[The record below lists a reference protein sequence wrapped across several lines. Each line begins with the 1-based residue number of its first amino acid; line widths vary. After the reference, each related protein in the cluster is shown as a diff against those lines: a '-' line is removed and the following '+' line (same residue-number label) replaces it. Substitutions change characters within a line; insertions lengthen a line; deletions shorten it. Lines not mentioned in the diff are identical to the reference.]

1 MILRRKLSFISG
13 LICGL
18 AFAPL
23 YFFPGLLMLS
33 VLCAQI
39 FKSGTIRQALFFGY
53 MFGFG
58 FFLASLYWISFG
70 VAVYIEEFW
79 WAIPF
84 ALFGLP
90 AFMAIFIA
98 LVAAISWRFRLSFLY
113 HIIFCIIWVFV
124 EWLISWIFTG
134 LPWALLGY
142 AFSIS
147 DILIQPASIFGVLG
161 LSFAAVFIGSSF
173 YSKRFLV
180 SRTIIS
186 VVILVIFIAYGYLRL
201 VDNPTEYSDIKIR
214 IVQPS
219 IPQIAKWDAN
229 ALWSNLDR
237 QIEMSRREGEPDIII
252 WSEAA
257 LTVPYYYRPIY
268 NSLMSIFAKEEQILL
283 SGGVNDNGLSGD
295 EYEMYS
301 SLIALDGTGELLFD
315 YHKSHLVPFGEY
327 MPLKNYLP
335 VKKLTPG
342 VIDYTRGNRDIVFL
356 KELNL
361 RIWPLVCYESIF
373 FNEVRISNTDVD
385 LMVNITNDAWYGKSS
400 GPFQHFQ
407 ISRMRAVEN
416 GLPLVRA
423 GNNGISAIID
433 PLGRVISS
441 LNLDVVDTI
450 DGYIPY
456 KLTLPTV
463 FSDRGTLSLIIGVF
477 FVLILHFLCFFL
489 CLFGKDKNKILEQID
504 SQ

>member
-23 YFFPGLLMLS
+23 YFFPGILMLS

-39 FKSGTIRQALFFGY
+39 YKSSTIRQAVVFGY

-79 WAIPF
+79 WALPF

-90 AFMAIFIA
+90 AFIAIFIA
-98 LVAAISWRFRLSFLY
+98 LAAAVSWKFRSSSLY
-113 HIIFCIIWVFV
+113 HIIFCVIWVFI

-142 AFSIS
+142 AFAIS
-147 DILIQPASIFGVLG
+147 ETLIQPASIFGVLG
-161 LSFAAVFIGSSF
+161 LSFAAVFIGSAF
-173 YSKRFLV
+173 YNKELLV
-180 SRTIIS
+180 SRVSIS
-186 VVILVIFIAYGYLRL
+186 IMILTLFTSYGYLRL
-201 VDNPTEYSDIKIR
+201 EDNPTEYSNIKVR

-219 IPQIAKWDAN
+219 IPQIAKWDSN
-229 ALWSNLDR
+229 AFWSNLNK
-237 QIEMSRREGEPDIII
+237 QIEMSKKEGDPDLII

-257 LTVPYYYRPIY
+257 LTVPYYYRPVY

-283 SGGVNDNGLSGD
+283 SGGVNDNGLPGND
-295 EYEMYS
+295 YEIYS

-315 YHKSHLVPFGEY
+315 YHKAHLVPFGEY

-335 VKKLTPG
+335 MKKLTPG
-342 VIDYTRGNRDIVFL
+342 VIDYTPGNREVVYL
-356 KELNL
+356 KDLNL

-373 FNEVRISNTDVD
+373 FNEVKISNTDVD
-385 LMVNITNDAWYGKSS
+385 FMVNITNDSWYGRSS
-400 GPFQHFQ
+400 GPFQHLQ
-407 ISRMRAVEN
+407 ISRIRAVEN
-416 GLPLVRA
+416 GLPLIRS

-433 PLGRVISS
+433 PVGRVTSS
-441 LNLDVVDTI
+441 LGLDIVDI
-450 DGYIPY
+450 LDGYIPY
-456 KLTLPTV
+456 KLTLPTI
-463 FSDRGTLSLIIGVF
+463 FSDRGSLGLIIGVF
-477 FVLILHFLCFFL
+477 SVLIMHFVCFFL
-489 CLFGKDKNKILEQID
+489 HFFWKYK
-504 SQ
+504 

>member
-23 YFFPGLLMLS
+23 YFFPSLLMLS

-39 FKSGTIRQALFFGY
+39 HKSSTIRQVLFFGY
-53 MFGFG
+53 LFGLG
-58 FFLASLYWISFG
+58 FFLSNLYWISFG
-70 VAVYIEEFW
+70 VMVYIEEFW
-79 WAIPF
+79 WAVPF
-84 ALFGLP
+84 ALLGLP

-98 LVAAISWRFRLSFLY
+98 FVAIISWRFRLSFLY
-113 HIIFCIIWVFV
+113 HIIFCVIWVFI

-134 LPWALLGY
+134 LPWTLLGY

-147 DILIQPASIFGVLG
+147 DVLIQSASIFGVLG
-161 LSFAAVFIGSSF
+161 LSFAAVFIGSAF
-173 YSKRFLV
+173 YSKGFLV
-180 SRTIIS
+180 SRVIIS
-186 VVILVIFIAYGYLRL
+186 IVILVIFTSYGYLRL
-201 VDNPTEYSDIKIR
+201 ADNPTEYSDIKVR

-219 IPQIAKWDAN
+219 ISQIAKWDAN
-229 ALWSNLDR
+229 AFWHNLDK
-237 QIEMSRREGEPDIII
+237 QIKMSQKEGEPDIII

-295 EYEMYS
+295 DYEIYS
-301 SLIALDGTGELLFD
+301 SLIALNGVGELLFD
-315 YHKSHLVPFGEY
+315 YHKAHLVPFGEY

-335 VKKLTPG
+335 MKKFTPG
-342 VIDYTRGNRDIVFL
+342 IVDYTPGNREVVYL

-385 LMVNITNDAWYGKSS
+385 LMINITNDAWYGKSS

-416 GLPLVRA
+416 GLPLIRA

-433 PLGRVISS
+433 PLGRVLSS
-441 LNLDVVDTI
+441 LNLDVVDTL
-450 DGYIPY
+450 DGYVPY
-456 KLTLPTV
+456 KLTLPTI
-463 FSDRGTLSLIIGVF
+463 FSDRGTLSLIVGVV
-477 FVLILHFLCFFL
+477 FVLILHFLCFFSY
-489 CLFGKDKNKILEQID
+489 LFWKYKNKILEQMHG
-504 SQ
+504 Q